1 METYNSFSTT
11 QLIIAGSLD
20 SPHLNLGATAT
31 FVMLVIARTAKARC
45 ALWPARWTCVA
56 LLPEDLEMQ
65 LVVRRMLESRGN
77 AFLERTHWN
86 IVKAGCYRVVI
97 SNSAEKNAKLH
108 DKANIWE
115 RLTGISLDLAR
126 LPLSLHH
133 LYWLLLENHEFRV
146 LDRGKVL
153 TAVVKKEEEEGK
165 RIDFGP
171 FLSLVCNA
179 GRQGVPS
186 FGGFNVRGGLRAVA
200 ESGGG
205 GER

>member
-1 METYNSFSTT
+1 
-11 QLIIAGSLD
+11 
-20 SPHLNLGATAT
+20 
-31 FVMLVIARTAKARC
+31 
-45 ALWPARWTCVA
+45 
-56 LLPEDLEMQ
+56 MQ

-97 SNSAEKNAKLH
+97 SNSEAEKNAKLH

-146 LDRGKVL
+146 LDKGESSHSCC
-153 TAVVKKEEEEGK
+153 KKKKKAKE
-165 RIDFGP
+165 
-171 FLSLVCNA
+171 
-179 GRQGVPS
+179 
-186 FGGFNVRGGLRAVA
+186 
-200 ESGGG
+200 
-205 GER
+205 

>member
-1 METYNSFSTT
+1 MKHCEGRV
-11 QLIIAGSLD
+11 L
-20 SPHLNLGATAT
+20 
-31 FVMLVIARTAKARC
+31 
-45 ALWPARWTCVA
+45 
-56 LLPEDLEMQ
+56 
-65 LVVRRMLESRGN
+65 
-77 AFLERTHWN
+77 
-86 IVKAGCYRVVI
+86 YRVVI
-97 SNSAEKNAKLH
+97 SNSEAEKNAKLH

-153 TAVVKKEEEEGK
+153 TK
-165 RIDFGP
+165 RQKSRFWS

>member
-1 METYNSFSTT
+1 MSIYMSTGPNISMHMDTYNSFSTT
-11 QLIIAGSLD
+11 QLIIAGCID
-20 SPHLNLGATAT
+20 SPHLN
-31 FVMLVIARTAKARC
+31 
-45 ALWPARWTCVA
+45 
-56 LLPEDLEMQ
+56 

-77 AFLERTHWN
+77 TFLERTHWN

-153 TAVVKKEEEEGK
+153 TAVVKKEKEEGK